1 MSLPHQEPLSPDAYR
16 VVIAGG
22 GVAAVEAALALQ
34 DLAGSRVAL
43 TIVAASSE
51 FVYRPFAVVRP
62 FQPEPTYQIKLT
74 QIASD
79 VGADIVFDTAVGLNP
94 TRRRLLLSSGESL
107 VYDALLI
114 AIGARA
120 EATVSG
126 GTITPWDW
134 GGGHSFRA
142 MLDSIRNE
150 RTKNVTFIVP
160 AGTVWALPLYEL
172 ALLTSAFVAEEA
184 LSDVSLT
191 LVTVEQAPLAV
202 FGAEASA
209 KVRALLQQRE
219 IALLLESEAVSIE
232 DGVVQT
238 SGGASIPSD
247 ATIAV
252 PVIRPHAF
260 AGVPTDDEGFIIVD
274 QDCRIRIAGNVFAAG
289 DCTQLPHK
297 QGGIAAQQAD
307 AAAAQIAA
315 LAGAGVEPK
324 PFRPRLQAL
333 LFTGETP
340 LRLDAT
346 GRTPDGDREVGP
358 ERPEKI
364 KARYLTPYLRG
375 TNPSL
380 PTLAG

>member
-1 MSLPHQEPLSPDAYR
+1 MSLPHEEPLSPDAYR
-16 VVIAGG
+16 VLIAGG

-43 TIVAASSE
+43 TIVTASNE

-79 VGADIVFDTAVGLNP
+79 VAADIVFDTAVGLDP
-94 TRRRLLLSSGESL
+94 TRRLLLSSGESL
-107 VYDALLI
+107 VYDALLV

-120 EATVSG
+120 EATLSG

-134 GGGHSFRA
+134 GGGHAFRA
-142 MLDSIRNE
+142 MLDSIRHE

-191 LVTVEQAPLAV
+191 LVTVEKAPLAV
-202 FGAEASA
+202 FGADASA

-219 IALLLESEAVSIE
+219 IALLLESEVDSIE
-232 DGVVQT
+232 DGLVQT
-238 SGGASIPSD
+238 SEGASIASD

-260 AGVPTDDEGFIIVD
+260 AGVPTDKEGFIIVD
-274 QDCRIRIAGNVFAAG
+274 DDCRIPIEGNVFAAG
-289 DCTQLPHK
+289 DCTQLPNK

-307 AAAAQIAA
+307 AVAAQIAA

-346 GRTPDGDREVGP
+346 GPTPDRGREGEP
-358 ERPEKI
+358 DQAEKI
-364 KARYLTPYLRG
+364 KALYLTPYLRR

>member
-1 MSLPHQEPLSPDAYR
+1 MSLPHEEPLSPDAYR

-43 TIVAASSE
+43 TIVTASNE

-79 VGADIVFDTAVGLNP
+79 VAADIVFDTAVGLDP
-94 TRRRLLLSSGESL
+94 TRRLLLSSGESL
-107 VYDALLI
+107 VYDALLV

-120 EATVSG
+120 EATLSG

-134 GGGHSFRA
+134 GGGHAFRA
-142 MLDSIRNE
+142 MLDSIRHE
-150 RTKNVTFIVP
+150 RTKKVTFIVP

-191 LVTVEQAPLAV
+191 LVTVEKAPLAV
-202 FGAEASA
+202 FGADASA
-209 KVRALLQQRE
+209 KVRALLEQRQ
-219 IALLLESEAVSIE
+219 IALLLESEVDSIE
-232 DGVVQT
+232 DGLVQT
-238 SGGASIPSD
+238 SEGASIPSD

-252 PVIRPHAF
+252 PVIRPRAF
-260 AGVPTDDEGFIIVD
+260 AGVPTDEQGFIIVD
-274 QDCRIRIAGNVFAAG
+274 DDCRIPIEGNVFAAG
-289 DCTQLPHK
+289 DCTQLPNK

-307 AAAAQIAA
+307 AVAAQIAA

-346 GRTPDGDREVGP
+346 RRTPDRGREGEP
-358 ERPEKI
+358 DQAEKI
-364 KARYLTPYLRG
+364 KALYLTPYLRR